1 MSIKRIVDTGFWE
14 DEKVME
20 MFSPEDKLFFLYLM
34 TNPHTTQLGIYKIL
48 DIQMAFEIGYS
59 KEAIKCLLDRFEN
72 KYGIIKYSDSTKE
85 IAIKNY
91 LNYSIIR
98 GGKPVYD
105 LLVKESKKVRD
116 KSLFDFILQGAEK
129 SHIST
134 VIDFCGYLK
143 KQNDNHNDNDNEND
157 TSWYDTQ
164 THRNTNRP
172 SYSGSHP
179 SKRDGDNI
187 FLQIA
192 KEEGLL

>member
-1 MSIKRIVDTGFWE
+1 M
-14 DEKVME
+14 
-20 MFSPEDKLFFLYLM
+20 
-34 TNPHTTQLGIYKIL
+34 
-48 DIQMAFEIGYS
+48 
-59 KEAIKCLLDRFEN
+59 
-72 KYGIIKYSDSTKE
+72 
-85 IAIKNY
+85 
-91 LNYSIIR
+91 NYSIIR

-105 LLVKESKKVRD
+105 LLVKESKRVRD

-134 VIDFCGYLK
+134 VIDFCSYLK

>member
-1 MSIKRIVDTGFWE
+1 MGIKRIVDTGFWE

-72 KYGIIKYSDSTKE
+72 KYGIIKYSESTKE

-91 LNYSIIR
+91 LVYSIVK

-105 LLVKESKKVRD
+105 LLVRESQRVKD
-116 KSLFDFILQGAEK
+116 KSLFDYILEGADK
-129 SHIST
+129 SDIHT
-134 VIDFCGYLK
+134 VKEFCKYLK
-143 KQNDNHNDNDNEND
+143 MKKDNDNDINDNDND
-157 TSWYDTQ
+157 VSSTV
-164 THRNTNRP
+164 HRTNRTP
-172 SYSGSHP
+172 YSGAYTN
-179 SKRDGDNI
+179 RDGDNI

-192 KEEGLL
+192 KEEGIL